1 MYAALNCVN
10 QNPSVTS
17 GGVAVLKH
25 LSPLLVAYVLLPGAV
40 LAHGPS
46 RLKVVESVEIAA
58 PADKVWARL
67 SKFDDASWIP
77 AVAKTDAKG
86 GNEVGATR
94 TLSLKGDG
102 SPTIDEELVKYNVEG
117 KSLTYKITK
126 VDPKVLPV
134 NNYSS
139 TITVSGDA
147 SKSTVEWKAGFYRGY
162 PNNDPPPELN
172 DDASQ
177 AAVTKLYETTLAEL
191 KKSLEGGK

>member
-1 MYAALNCVN
+1 MFFKR
-10 QNPSVTS
+10 
-17 GGVAVLKH
+17 VA
-25 LSPLLVAYVLLPGAV
+25 PLLAAIALLPVAA

-46 RLKVVESVEIAA
+46 RLKVIESIEIAA
-58 PADKVWARL
+58 PADTVWARL

-77 AVAKTDAKG
+77 AVARTEGKG
-86 GNEVGATR
+86 GSEVGATR
-94 TLSLKGDG
+94 KLTLKGDG
-102 SPTIDEELVKYNVEG
+102 SPTVDEELVKLNAET
-117 KSLTYKITK
+117 KSLTYKITA

-177 AAVTKLYETTLAEL
+177 AAVTALYKTTLAEL
-191 KKSLEGGK
+191 KKSLEAK

>member
-1 MYAALNCVN
+1 M
-10 QNPSVTS
+10 
-17 GGVAVLKH
+17 LKAW
-25 LSPLLVAYVLLPGAV
+25 SPLLVACALLPGLA

-46 RLKVVESVEIAA
+46 RLKVVKSIEIAA

-77 AVAKTDAKG
+77 AVAKTAAKG

-94 TLSLKGDG
+94 TLTLKGEG
-102 SPTIDEELVKYNVEG
+102 NPTVEEELVKYNAEG
-117 KSLTYKITK
+117 KSITYKIVK

-139 TITVSGDA
+139 TITVSGDG

-172 DDASQ
+172 DDASE
-177 AAVTKLYETTLAEL
+177 AAVVKLYESTLADL

>member
-1 MYAALNCVN
+1 MLKAWTPLF
-10 QNPSVTS
+10 
-17 GGVAVLKH
+17 VAC
-25 LSPLLVAYVLLPGAV
+25 ALLPGAV

-58 PADKVWARL
+58 PVDKVWARL

-94 TLSLKGDG
+94 TVTLKAEG
-102 SPTIDEELVKYNVEG
+102 SPTIEEELVKYNAEG
-117 KSLTYKITK
+117 KSLSYKITK

-134 NNYSS
+134 NNYAS

-147 SKSTVEWKAGFYRGY
+147 TKSTVEWKAGFYRGY